1 MQKDCI
7 LGVYICNRKKE
18 SMLKNNPHS
27 KKAERLLTA
36 LRNAL
41 DCGNAIVFML
51 KAYTNELQLQTNM
64 TMKELALRHDNW
76 NRQLETVIK
85 DMEQKLHLIIFY
97 DGLSPI
103 IMMRCLPNS
112 FEIHDMLNRIGYNST
127 DYYREYNPEKDT
139 VSTENFIVS
148 IKTLE
153 SYIART
159 FKVLVKAEYQGKWQ
173 YWGKRFSD
181 LYMNMPYG
189 ISMNISVSS
198 NQTRKRENECIKNA
212 QV

>member
-1 MQKDCI
+1 
-7 LGVYICNRKKE
+7 
-18 SMLKNNPHS
+18 MLKNNPHY

-41 DCGNAIVFML
+41 DCGNAIVLML
-51 KAYTNELQLQTNM
+51 KACTYELMPQTNM
-64 TMKELALRHDNW
+64 TMKKLALRQDNW

-85 DMEQKLHLIIFY
+85 EMEQKLHLIKLY
-97 DGLSPI
+97 NGLSPI

-112 FEIHDMLNRIGYNST
+112 FEINDMLNRIGYNAT
-127 DYYREYNPEKDT
+127 DFHRGYNPEKDD
-139 VSTENFIVS
+139 VNKENFIVG

-153 SYIART
+153 GYMTKT

-189 ISMNISVSS
+189 ISMNICEFS
-198 NQTRKRENECIKNA
+198 NQIRKRKNVCIKNA
-212 QV
+212 QVQDNFAM